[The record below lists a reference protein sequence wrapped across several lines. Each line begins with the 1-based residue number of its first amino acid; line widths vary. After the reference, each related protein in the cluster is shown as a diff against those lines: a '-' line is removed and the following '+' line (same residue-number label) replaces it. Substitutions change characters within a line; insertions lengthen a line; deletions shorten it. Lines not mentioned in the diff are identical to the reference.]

1 MIEKIAPYWKA
12 VVAFFAPGVLVVCAP
27 LMAGRVPTQAEWLIA
42 LGTAVATSLAVYAV
56 PNIPKKS
63 NA

>member
-1 MIEKIAPYWKA
+1 MIEKVAPYWKA
-12 VVAFFAPGVLVVCAP
+12 VVAFFAPGIIVICGP

-56 PNIPKKS
+56 PNQPEL
-63 NA
+63 